1 MARYRDGLKHA
12 THIFEAAA
20 WQYAIKVRCTAC
32 GHSAIFDPHALWW
45 LFQRRGWDDR
55 LTEASK
61 RFYCSAC
68 LSKKQCRVHRA
79 QIDLIRET
87 VTVHGLAMPDEAS
100 WKRALNRF
108 RS

>member
-20 WQYAIKVRCTAC
+20 WQYAIKVRCRHC
-32 GHSAIFDPHALWW
+32 GHSAVFDPHAMWW
-45 LFQRRGWDDR
+45 LFDRNGWDDR
-55 LTEASK
+55 LTEAAR

-68 LSKKQCRVHRA
+68 LNKRQCRVRQA
-79 QIDLIRET
+79 QIDLVRES
-87 VTVHGLAMPDEAS
+87 VTVQGLTMPDAAS